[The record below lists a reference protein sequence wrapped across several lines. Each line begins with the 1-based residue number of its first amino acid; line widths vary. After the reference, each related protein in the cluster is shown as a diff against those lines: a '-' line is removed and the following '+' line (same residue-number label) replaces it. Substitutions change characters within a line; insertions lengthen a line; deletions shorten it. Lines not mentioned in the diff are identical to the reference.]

1 MGERVKM
8 KMDISAE
15 GDMTPM
21 IDMTFQL
28 IAFFMVRST
37 TRAFILASAF
47 TMGAMG
53 GFFLGV
59 LGGSWLLNVH
69 PDQTGSLVLLFTFAG
84 ASAVAGG
91 VIALWLLGKISGNPP
106 WRRNGSP

>member
-1 MGERVKM
+1 MGPLF
-8 KMDISAE
+8 SAYILAMLL
-15 GDMTPM
+15 GIVFIPL
-21 IDMTFQL
+21 FV
-28 IAFFMVRST
+28 IAFAMVRST
-37 TRAFILASAF
+37 TRAFILASTF

>member
-1 MGERVKM
+1 MGPLF
-8 KMDISAE
+8 SAYILAMLL
-15 GDMTPM
+15 GIVFIPL
-21 IDMTFQL
+21 FV
-28 IAFFMVRST
+28 IALFMVRST
-37 TRAFILASAF
+37 TRAFILASTF

>member
-1 MGERVKM
+1 MGPLF
-8 KMDISAE
+8 SAYILAMLL
-15 GDMTPM
+15 GIVFIPL
-21 IDMTFQL
+21 FV
-28 IAFFMVRST
+28 IAFFMVRSA
-37 TRAFILASAF
+37 TRAFILASTF

>member
-1 MGERVKM
+1 MGPLF
-8 KMDISAE
+8 SAYILAMLL
-15 GDMTPM
+15 GIVFIPL
-21 IDMTFQL
+21 FV